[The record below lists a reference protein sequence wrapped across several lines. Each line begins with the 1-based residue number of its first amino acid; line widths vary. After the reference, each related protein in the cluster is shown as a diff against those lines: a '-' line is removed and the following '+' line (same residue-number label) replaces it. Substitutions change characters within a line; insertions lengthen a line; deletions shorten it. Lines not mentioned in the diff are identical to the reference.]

1 MNGRLRNERTNENA
15 CVCACVQA
23 GEETN
28 ITRRGGRRK
37 PSEETRKICK
47 RLIVACTIVIKRKKK
62 KRKTTLCKG
71 EGKRSKKKKPLKALT
86 LTKLTLKKRVYS
98 DIIIAVSAANQLCE
112 WRTIGGLILREI
124 ITDDR

>member
-1 MNGRLRNERTNENA
+1 MLLKE
-15 CVCACVQA
+15 
-23 GEETN
+23 
-28 ITRRGGRRK
+28 
-37 PSEETRKICK
+37 
-47 RLIVACTIVIKRKKK
+47 KK

>member
-1 MNGRLRNERTNENA
+1 MLLKE
-15 CVCACVQA
+15 
-23 GEETN
+23 
-28 ITRRGGRRK
+28 
-37 PSEETRKICK
+37 
-47 RLIVACTIVIKRKKK
+47 KKK
-62 KRKTTLCKG
+62 EKRHYVKG
-71 EGKRSKKKKPLKALT
+71 KGKEVKKKPLKALT